1 MDHRDLVLVKNKLN
15 EIHLEGALKCRKSFS
30 TKDGRERTIEFLL
43 GNFHNVDL
51 PHKVP
56 VRKKKAG
63 LAYP

>member
-1 MDHRDLVLVKNKLN
+1 VPEIVFNKGW
-15 EIHLEGALKCRKSFS
+15 EFA
-30 TKDGRERTIEFLL
+30 RERTIEFLL